1 MKSLR
6 NLLAIVALAVL
17 SAACGLPV
25 PFEYTTDTQQVDV
38 DQLLGD
44 NTFNVP
50 AGEDAAAAQA
60 LIEEYLAEF
69 QNEENWPED
78 LAEVKIDVPLLQT
91 FPVDLSA
98 NEQVAA
104 AADKLEA
111 VAVDNLE
118 VRFLANSINY
128 SIPSFHFFTVDEGI
142 EMPAAEAFDMNSLPA
157 GVQQIG
163 SMTGVEAKSM
173 GNFALEYSENGKQ
186 LLSDAV
192 LAKKFNIAI
201 FTEVTFDSTQEG
213 GLVPTGQAEVQAHI
227 KGRILSGQ

>member
-6 NLLAIVALAVL
+6 NLLAIASLAVL

-91 FPVDLSA
+91 FHEDPQLVILTSASPGHQCGMDDL
-98 NEQVAA
+98 Q
-104 AADKLEA
+104 
-111 VAVDNLE
+111 
-118 VRFLANSINY
+118 
-128 SIPSFHFFTVDEGI
+128 
-142 EMPAAEAFDMNSLPA
+142 PA
-157 GVQQIG
+157 GG
-163 SMTGVEAKSM
+163 MNCLLRCLLGGDASRWGVGLRRCYVPSI
-173 GNFALEYSENGKQ
+173 
-186 LLSDAV
+186 D
-192 LAKKFNIAI
+192 I
-201 FTEVTFDSTQEG
+201 FWAG
-213 GLVPTGQAEVQAHI
+213 
-227 KGRILSGQ
+227 